1 MRLEGEEQSQ
11 NVEDRRGMRGG
22 RAAGGIGLVGIL
34 LILGISLLTGS
45 NPLQL
50 LQGLQQTG
58 ALDQAPSQPAPGGV
72 PPADDPTSI
81 FMRQV
86 LGTTE
91 KVWTEVFREMG
102 SQYQPPVMVFF
113 DGSTVSA
120 CGRASAAV
128 GPFYCP
134 ADQKVY
140 LDFSFFQELDRR
152 FGAPGD
158 FAQAYVV
165 AHEVGHHVQ
174 TLLGIS
180 EKVTQAQRGAGSE
193 VEANAMSVR
202 MELQAD
208 CLAGVWANRA
218 HRMNPGRPIL
228 EEGDI
233 EEGLRAAASIGDDR
247 MQGMAQGYV
256 QPESWTHGSSKQRV
270 EWLSR
275 GLKSGDVNACQT
287 F

>member
-11 NVEDRRGMRGG
+11 NIEDRRGRRGG
-22 RAAGGIGLVGIL
+22 RAAGGIGIFGLLLV
-34 LILGISLLTGS
+34 LGISWLTGA

-50 LQGLQQTG
+50 LQGVEQTG
-58 ALDQAPSQPAPGGV
+58 AFAPAPASEPGLA
-72 PPADDPTSI
+72 PPGDDPASV
-81 FMRQV
+81 FVSQV
-86 LGTTE
+86 LRTTE
-91 KVWTEVFREMG
+91 RVWDDAFREMG
-102 SQYQPPVMVFF
+102 SQYQHPRMVWFT
-113 DGSTVSA
+113 GATASA
-120 CGRASAAV
+120 CGHASSAV

-180 EKVTQAQRGAGSE
+180 EKVTRAQRSAGSE
-193 VEANAMSVR
+193 TEANAMSVR

-218 HRMNPGRPIL
+218 NRLNPGRPML
-228 EEGDI
+228 EEGDV

-247 MQGMAQGYV
+247 MQSMAQGYV
-256 QPESWTHGSSKQRV
+256 QPESWTHGSSQQRV
-270 EWLSR
+270 EWLGR
-275 GLKSGDVNACQT
+275 GLKSGDPNTCQT